1 MLAELPV
8 KNTFYTN
15 TFIEWRVQRSQ
26 KSGLLVHEE
35 EHLLVI
41 RKNSTPPSSLLQKNA
56 SWAEEFFK
64 KASLLTDVPSILP
77 YYKKIDALLM
87 NNDFGTCDALLKS
100 VKTKDL
106 SDVLLIGLLRLTY
119 QWKNRLPS
127 WSSLLVDAS
136 KELFHRGYD
145 EKKLLRGLV

>member
-15 TFIEWRVQRSQ
+15 TFIEWRVQRSP
-26 KSGLLVHEE
+26 KSGLLVHDE
-35 EHLLVI
+35 EHLLII
-41 RKNSTPPSSLLQKNA
+41 RKNSTQSSSLLQKNA

-87 NNDFGTCDALLKS
+87 NSDFSTCDALLKN

-136 KELFHRGYD
+136 KELFYRGYD
-145 EKKLLRGLV
+145 AKKLLRGLV

>member
-15 TFIEWRVQRSQ
+15 TFIEWRVQRSP
-26 KSGLLVHEE
+26 KSGLLVHDE
-35 EHLLVI
+35 EHLLII
-41 RKNSTPPSSLLQKNA
+41 RKNSAQSSSLLQKNA

-87 NNDFGTCDALLKS
+87 NSDFSTCDALLKN

-136 KELFHRGYD
+136 KELFYRGYD
-145 EKKLLRGLV
+145 AKKLLRGLV